1 MNEEAKELNELE
13 FEQPLEEEIESI
25 EVPSTKRRVYTE
37 QGDPEIESLYGK
49 YKRGK
54 LVIQPDFQRHF
65 VWDAKKSS
73 RLIESALLDIPL
85 PVIYLSEEKDGKEY
99 VIDGQQRLTAFFSF
113 IDGQFPDGRDF
124 KLTGLKVFTELNRKS
139 FKEINEELQD
149 KIRYCKIRTITFRRE
164 SEADL
169 KFEIFERLNTGAVS
183 LNDQELRNCIYRGPY
198 NELLKELSKDTD
210 FMYLL
215 GLKKPDKR
223 MKDIELV
230 LRFAAFYHFTYLNY
244 KPPMRKFLNNDM
256 EKYQYISE
264 VEAIELKNA
273 FKNAVTIIKSLLD
286 NHAFKRFYKGDEKN
300 PNGYWEPKKFNAS
313 LYDILMYSFAKEEK
327 NKVYQN
333 LDSIREALIYLMTND
348 QDFIDAIELSTRSVQ
363 AVTNRFDK
371 WRLTLQDTIGIA
383 KKEPRCFSLK
393 LKQELYDNDPTC
405 SICGQ
410 RIQNIDDA
418 AIDHTEQYWTGGK
431 TIPENARLTHRYC
444 NLARPRKD

>member
-1 MNEEAKELNELE
+1 MIIAKITKQSKVKAIKGYKWHPKEKHWSFPYSDGVIDRILSIFKGEKNEL
-13 FEQPLEEEIESI
+13 
-25 EVPSTKRRVYTE
+25 
-37 QGDPEIESLYGK
+37 DPTLQ
-49 YKRGK
+49 
-54 LVIQPDFQRHF
+54 VT
-65 VWDAKKSS
+65 KKS
-73 RLIESALLDIPL
+73 
-85 PVIYLSEEKDGKEY
+85 
-99 VIDGQQRLTAFFSF
+99 
-113 IDGQFPDGRDF
+113 
-124 KLTGLKVFTELNRKS
+124 LKT
-139 FKEINEELQD
+139 EINFEDLRREL
-149 KIRYCKIRTITFRRE
+149 TFR
-164 SEADL
+164 
-169 KFEIFERLNTGAVS
+169 
-183 LNDQELRNCIYRGPY
+183 
-198 NELLKELSKDTD
+198 
-210 FMYLL
+210 
-215 GLKKPDKR
+215 
-223 MKDIELV
+223 
-230 LRFAAFYHFTYLNY
+230 
-244 KPPMRKFLNNDM
+244 
-256 EKYQYISE
+256 KYSP
-264 VEAIELKNA
+264 K
-273 FKNAVTIIKSLLD
+273 TI
-286 NHAFKRFYKGDEKN
+286 
-300 PNGYWEPKKFNAS
+300 